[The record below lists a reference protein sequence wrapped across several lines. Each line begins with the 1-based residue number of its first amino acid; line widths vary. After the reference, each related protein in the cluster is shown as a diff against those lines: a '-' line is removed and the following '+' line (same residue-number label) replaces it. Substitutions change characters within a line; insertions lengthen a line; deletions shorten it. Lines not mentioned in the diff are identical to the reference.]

1 MMAHPKLKPM
11 PERLLIADDEHLMA
25 MGLASSI
32 QSLGFDVV
40 GPVGDGRA
48 AVDLVENLPEA
59 ERPDM
64 ALLDIRMPEMDGL
77 TAAKILWEAYRMP
90 AIIISAFGDNRY
102 VDQAQP
108 IGVYSYLLKP
118 VSSENLRVTL
128 HIAWARASSHEIQT
142 KRIDQLEQNLANRR
156 TIEQAKWKLTELFN
170 LSEAE
175 AHQRLQRMAR
185 DNRRPIVDVAG
196 DILDGDVGM
205 VDTVTKN
212 EN

>member
-1 MMAHPKLKPM
+1 MANPKLKPA

-32 QSLGFDVV
+32 QSLGFEVV
-40 GPVGDGRA
+40 GPVGDGKA
-48 AVDLVENLPEA
+48 AIELVESLPEDQ
-59 ERPDM
+59 RPDM

-77 TAAKILWEAYRMP
+77 AAAKHLWETYRMP
-90 AIIISAFGDNRY
+90 TIIISAFGDKRY
-102 VDQAQP
+102 VEQAQP
-108 IGVYSYLLKP
+108 IGVYAYLLKP
-118 VSSENLRVTL
+118 VSSENLRVNL
-128 HIAWARASSHEIQT
+128 HVGWARAASHEIQA

-156 TIEQAKWKLTELFN
+156 TIEQAKWKLTELYN

-196 DILDGDVGM
+196 DILHNDERHAHAH
-205 VDTVTKN
+205 K
-212 EN
+212 

>member
-1 MMAHPKLKPM
+1 MATPKLKPN

-32 QSLGFDVV
+32 QSLGYEVV
-40 GPVGDGRA
+40 GPVGDGKA
-48 AVDLVENLPEA
+48 AVELVESLPEE

-77 TAAKILWEAYRMP
+77 SAAKILWETYRMP
-90 AIIISAFGDNRY
+90 AVIISAFGDNRY

-128 HIAWARASSHEIQT
+128 HIAWARASSHEIQS

-156 TIEQAKWKLTELFN
+156 TIEQAKWKLTELYN

-175 AHQRLQRMAR
+175 AHTKLQRLAR

-196 DILDGDVGM
+196 EILDGNSPPMDEPAERA
-205 VDTVTKN
+205 K
-212 EN
+212 